1 MQPQPISPSSSG
13 GNPYLRGIGFS
24 LLLFAVIYLITG
36 VILRPIMPPFV
47 QSVVDG
53 VYGGLLC
60 GPGEH
65 YQQDPFLRGAL
76 RRNIVSEGD
85 SWCETATG
93 QKRDI
98 SFSEFNVAIA
108 LFVIPLVLGS
118 VLVGPNTPNL
128 SRSSPKSSV
137 FKTNSGADLSS
148 RLQEL
153 QTAYD
158 KGLISQEEFN
168 QTRANLLKQLEK

>member
-1 MQPQPISPSSSG
+1 MQSQSISPSNGS
-13 GNPYLRGIGFS
+13 PILRGIGIS
-24 LLLFAVIYLITG
+24 LLFVAVVYLVTG

-47 QSVVDG
+47 HSVLDG
-53 VYGGLLC
+53 IYNGLLC

-65 YQQDPFLRGAL
+65 YQQDPLLRGAM
-76 RRNIVSEGD
+76 RRNIVGEGD
-85 SWCETATG
+85 SWCENANG
-93 QKRDI
+93 EMRDI

-108 LFVIPLVLGS
+108 LFVIPLILGS
-118 VLVGPNTPNL
+118 VFVARSTPNL

-137 FKTNSGADLSS
+137 FRSNAGADLSS

-158 KGLISQEEFN
+158 KGLISQEEYN